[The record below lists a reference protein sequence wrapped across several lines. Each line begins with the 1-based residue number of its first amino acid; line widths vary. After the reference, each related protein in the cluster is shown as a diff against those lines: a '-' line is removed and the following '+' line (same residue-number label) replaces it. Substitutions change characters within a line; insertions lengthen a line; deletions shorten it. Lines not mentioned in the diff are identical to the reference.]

1 MIRDPPYPCT
11 SKNDHAS
18 IHPNPPH
25 TPQQAQQQAKPKPR
39 MGVPS
44 CPVEGLESLEE
55 LVGYL
60 KNPNPQVR
68 ALGAQVALAVTAT
81 EASVWM
87 IESWL
92 GGVID

>member
-1 MIRDPPYPCT
+1 
-11 SKNDHAS
+11 
-18 IHPNPPH
+18 
-25 TPQQAQQQAKPKPR
+25 

-60 KNPNPQVR
+60 TNPNPQVR

-92 GGVID
+92 GGSN